1 MQAGTDDDVAVLVPL
16 LQDISRQVANSPRD
30 LVIFSQVESPVLRWY
45 LRDFAGFEHG
55 PALPVD
61 TQADVIITPIEAEPT
76 LPNDY
81 FGADLG
87 LEQRE
92 VPNVGPVMVSDA
104 LKWWLFRESTA
115 ATDNRRVVV
124 WVRSDLARPE

>member
-1 MQAGTDDDVAVLVPL
+1 
-16 LQDISRQVANSPRD
+16 
-30 LVIFSQVESPVLRWY
+30 
-45 LRDFAGFEHG
+45 
-55 PALPVD
+55 
-61 TQADVIITPIEAEPT
+61 
-76 LPNDY
+76 
-81 FGADLG
+81 
-87 LEQRE
+87 

>member
-1 MQAGTDDDVAVLVPL
+1 MDTQAAVIIAP
-16 LQDISRQVANSPRD
+16 IRG
-30 LVIFSQVESPVLRWY
+30 E
-45 LRDFAGFEHG
+45 
-55 PALPVD
+55 PALPN
-61 TQADVIITPIEAEPT
+61 AC
-76 LPNDY
+76 
-81 FGADLG
+81 FGEDFG

-104 LKWWLFRESTA
+104 LKWWLFRDSTA